1 MFVFRNI
8 WRALFSWNTS
18 WNTRFEI
25 RLFALLPTKRAIGL
39 FQKVPLEKMTF
50 PVIFY
55 QSLIY
60 DINQITVK
68 GLKKKSESYSSLLF
82 IGNMFR
88 PQG

>member
-50 PVIFY
+50 SVIFY